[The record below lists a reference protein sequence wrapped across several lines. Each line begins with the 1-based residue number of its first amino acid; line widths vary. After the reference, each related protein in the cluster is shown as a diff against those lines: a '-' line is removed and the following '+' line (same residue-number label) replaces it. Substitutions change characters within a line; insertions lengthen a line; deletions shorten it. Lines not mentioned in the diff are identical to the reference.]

1 MCLHLCASRSYY
13 QSMSGQNKLQIFA
26 SAVSIPVAVVA
37 ERRRSTNPWL
47 DEHWRII
54 ALALDP
60 PEGIHGRMR
69 ERDGDRE
76 EYFLACPPIELHPK
90 EAEGYSVNLAMETP
104 VVWIVTDME
113 NDEPDDPM
121 PLKVQLVTVSAFD
134 AQEYLDPGEL
144 QVDVLPMPEDLLAT
158 VTRFVAAQPAPA
170 PFRKRKNKRLY
181 DEQYRFGKEPIASL
195 RQRMKGKEPQ

>member
-1 MCLHLCASRSYY
+1 
-13 QSMSGQNKLQIFA
+13 MSGQDKLQIAHAPVF
-26 SAVSIPVAVVA
+26 IPVAVVA
-37 ERRRSTNPWL
+37 ERQTGGNAWL
-47 DEHWRII
+47 DEQWRIT

-60 PEGIHGRMR
+60 PEGIHGRLR

-76 EYFLACPPIELHPK
+76 EYFLSCPPIELHPK

-121 PLKVQLVTVSAFD
+121 PLKVHLVTVSAFD

-144 QVDVLPMPEDLLAT
+144 QVDVLPMPEGLLAT
-158 VTRFVAAQPAPA
+158 VTRFVAAQPAPE